1 MSVRKGKE
9 DRNMSITEII
19 DDMTREMVGSDGF
32 ERYMNTPLPH
42 NNQGYVQKDYK
53 TGVLWVHCCHCG
65 KKQFSITEETKIHK
79 LPWKCKASG
88 CRKEFEVNV

>member
-1 MSVRKGKE
+1 
-9 DRNMSITEII
+9 MSISDAIK
-19 DDMTREMVGSDGF
+19 DMEKHMGVDNF
-32 ERYMNTPLPH
+32 EDYMNAPLPH
-42 NNQGYVQKDYK
+42 NNQGYVQRDYK

-65 KKQFSITEETKIHK
+65 KKQFSITDETKIAK